1 MWNQLQNR
9 QPNDLYATRPHD
21 VKLLYQ
27 YEPSIIE
34 GKIWECACGHGHI
47 VRTLQELGATDI
59 YASDLID
66 YGFGYDVN
74 NFIEGNDHQDE
85 FDTILTNPPYKYTTE
100 FIRKAIDRVKPG
112 GRVIMLM
119 PTTVLAGVNR
129 YAKIFSIDPPK
140 YVYTFVR
147 NTYALLVAEGDKIG
161 APKLSHSWFI
171 WEKGYKGETTV
182 RWLYEEEDKES
193 RVSELIREQ
202 RIKRA
207 EKRGETPKSPVL
219 KSENPGVRK
228 RGSTWEARIKV
239 DGKYIHL
246 GRFATQEEAIKAR
259 KIAEIKYRGDKN
271 NEEATN
277 TGTRC

>member
-21 VKLLYQ
+21 VKLLYK

-47 VRTLQELGATDI
+47 VKTLQELGATDV

-66 YGFGYDVN
+66 YGFGYDIN
-74 NFIEGNDHQDE
+74 DFLNGDDHQDE

-100 FIRKAIDRVKPG
+100 FIRMALDRVKPG
-112 GRVIMLM
+112 GRVIMMM
-119 PTTVLAGVNR
+119 PTTILAGVNR
-129 YAKIFSIDPPK
+129 YNKIFKIDPPK

-171 WEKGYKGETTV
+171 WEKGYKGDTIV
-182 RWLYEEEDKES
+182 RWLYEDEDADS
-193 RVSELIREQ
+193 RVSELTREQ
-202 RIKRA
+202 RAKRIGIK
-207 EKRGETPKSPVL
+207 PKQPLV

-239 DGKYIHL
+239 SGKYIHL
-246 GRFATQEEAIKAR
+246 GRFADKDDAIKAR
-259 KIAEIKYRGDKN
+259 KAAEIKYRGENN
-271 NEEATN
+271 NE
-277 TGTRC
+277 

>member
-1 MWNQLQNR
+1 MGWNQLENR

-21 VKLLYQ
+21 VKLLFKYD
-27 YEPSIIE
+27 PSIIE

-66 YGFGYDVN
+66 YGFGYNVN
-74 NFIEGNDHQDE
+74 DFLEGDDHQDE
-85 FDTILTNPPYKYTTE
+85 FDTILTNPPYKFTTE
-100 FIRKAIDRVKPG
+100 FIRRALDRVKPG

-119 PTTVLAGVNR
+119 PTTILAGVNR
-129 YAKIFSIDPPK
+129 YNKIFKDEPPR

-171 WEKGYKGETTV
+171 WEKGYKGETIV
-182 RWLYEEEDKES
+182 RWLYEEEDTES
-193 RVSELIREQ
+193 RVSELNREY
-202 RIKRA
+202 RAKR
-207 EKRGETPKSPVL
+207 RGESPKPPVL

-239 DGKYIHL
+239 NGRYVHL
-246 GRFATQEEAIKAR
+246 GRYATQEEAIRAR
-259 KIAEIKYRGDKN
+259 KTAELKYRGENN
-271 NEEATN
+271 NEQTD
-277 TGTRC
+277 TGTGC